1 MLDEIM
7 EVIGDVILVL
17 VAIFVIVEVIR
28 WLI

>member
-1 MLDEIM
+1 MNDLF